1 MKLSNLRYITQAGG
15 KLNDQL
21 IEKFNTIG
29 KKNSFKFFVMYG
41 QTEATSRMSYLN
53 PKYNSTKLGSIG
65 KPIRGGTFL
74 LVNEKG
80 KKINRPGV
88 QRRINL

>member
-1 MKLSNLRYITQAGG
+1 
-15 KLNDQL
+15 
-21 IEKFNTIG
+21 
-29 KKNSFKFFVMYG
+29 MYG

-74 LVNEKG
+74 LVNEKR
-80 KKINRPGV
+80 KKINRPGSKE
-88 QRRINL
+88 N

>member
-41 QTEATSRMSYLN
+41 QTGFPRMSYFK
-53 PKYNSTKLGSIG
+53 PKIPIQQNQGSIG
-65 KPIRGGTFL
+65 KPIRGGMIFTC
-74 LVNEKG
+74 E
-80 KKINRPGV
+80 
-88 QRRINL
+88 